1 LIHDVRTALEKNGI
15 GWTMWDYAGGFSV
28 VTRENGVSTPDA
40 VTLRALG
47 MTVPASAVKP

>member
-1 LIHDVRTALEKNGI
+1 
-15 GWTMWDYAGGFSV
+15 V

-47 MTVPASAVKP
+47 MTVPAGSMKP